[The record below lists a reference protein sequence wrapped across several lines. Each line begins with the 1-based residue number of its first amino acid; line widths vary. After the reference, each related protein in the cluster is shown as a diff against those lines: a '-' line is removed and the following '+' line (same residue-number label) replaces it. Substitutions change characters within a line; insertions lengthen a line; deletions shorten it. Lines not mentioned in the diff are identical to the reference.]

1 MHSRNN
7 SGKSREQQGDRALKN
22 TSRNAYIKFCSAEDR
37 AQGCAELLPHSPVTR
52 LSNDVYC
59 IPWKSLAL
67 LDACGVGYQ
76 FAGQDDLLSA
86 RPLWNFAAA
95 R

>member
-1 MHSRNN
+1 M
-7 SGKSREQQGDRALKN
+7 
-22 TSRNAYIKFCSAEDR
+22 EDR

-52 LSNDVYC
+52 LSNDVFC

-67 LDACGVGYQ
+67 LDACGIAYQ
-76 FAGQDDLLSA
+76 FASQDDLSNA
-86 RPLWNFAAA
+86 RPVWNFAAA

>member
-1 MHSRNN
+1 MRNI
-7 SGKSREQQGDRALKN
+7 LW
-22 TSRNAYIKFCSAEDR
+22 NAYIIFRTAEDR
-37 AQGCAELLPHSPVTR
+37 AQGCEQLLPHSPVTR
-52 LSNDVYC
+52 LSNDVFC

-67 LDACGVGYQ
+67 LDACLVEYT
-76 FAGQDDLLSA
+76 FATQDDLSNA